1 MKGNKLK
8 TTGKKEER
16 EARLLATIKT
26 LKSLKKTISKHGKIA
41 PNGCNLVKYQI
52 SQNKK
57 FYDYYKLQA
66 YEPIFDTV
74 DGEKK
79 TRYQYLG
86 TAGSEAHI
94 EGVMQV
100 TLRAVIDEI
109 ERMINSLEES
119 LLDVSFGT
127 EIRPDPSY
135 FTEEDKS

>member
-1 MKGNKLK
+1 MKDNKLK

-16 EARLLATIKT
+16 EARLIATLKK
-26 LKSLKKTISKHGKIA
+26 LKSLKNSMYKRGEVA
-41 PNGCNLVKYQI
+41 PAGCNLLKYQI

-57 FYDYYKLQA
+57 FYNYYKLQA
-66 YEPIFDTV
+66 YKPIFDTV
-74 DGEKK
+74 DGQKK

-109 ERMINSLEES
+109 DRMINNLEES